1 MKKDVSELW
10 RCMPLLYTLINDS
23 VFDEDYVYKGFVF
36 IISLVILPVTL
47 PLYIIGRLLP

>member
-10 RCMPLLYTLINDS
+10 KCMPLLYTLVSDS

-36 IISLVILPVTL
+36 IKIVRTKNTPSFRV
-47 PLYIIGRLLP
+47 G